1 MKRTRSISY
10 KIHGIERQLI
20 LIFLVFFVALLCL
33 YVYFVGKSIVNVVVR
48 EEVELQI
55 AEVNSGLSELE
66 FDYIIKKDTINMA
79 FAGERGFKSIS
90 NKTFVNRGTLVGRSL
105 TQRNESR

>member
-1 MKRTRSISY
+1 MKRTRSISH
-10 KIHGIERQLI
+10 KIHGIERQLCI
-20 LIFLVFFVALLCL
+20 GFMVLLIALSSF

-66 FDYIIKKDTINMA
+66 LNYITKKDIINMT
-79 FAGERGFKSIS
+79 FASERGFKSIS

-105 TQRNESR
+105 TQRNEI